1 MASLVRID
9 GVLGFAA
16 CLFAFAAQAQDVV
29 SLDPV
34 FDQLVAP
41 DAKVEVVKGGFGK
54 VQAGELKTATARQS
68 CLSRSGSQE

>member
-1 MASLVRID
+1 MASLARIN

-16 CLFAFAAQAQDVV
+16 CLFAFAARAQDVV

-41 DAKVEVVKGGFGK
+41 DAKVEVVKGGFGFTEGPVW
-54 VQAGELKTATARQS
+54 VQKGKTGFCCSAT
-68 CLSRSGSQE
+68 SRPT